1 MSRVLMSRDK
11 INPSLARALAL
22 SHDMLDAAEKG
33 DLQSL
38 ASLDLKRMELLKF
51 FRSGT
56 QQVSA
61 ADQALLAQITATNER
76 AIGLLEHQR
85 RSKGRDLDMAAVGRR
100 AVAAYSDNRPR
111 R

>member
-1 MSRVLMSRDK
+1 MSGDQ

-22 SHDMLDAAEKG
+22 SHDMLSAAEKG
-33 DLQSL
+33 DLQLL
-38 ASLDLKRMELLKF
+38 ASLDLERMELLKS

-56 QQVSA
+56 KQVSA
-61 ADQALLAQITATNER
+61 ADQALLAQINAANDRT
-76 AIGLLEHQR
+76 IGLLEHQR
-85 RSKGRDLDMAAVGRR
+85 RGKGRDLDMAAVGRR

>member
-1 MSRVLMSRDK
+1 MSGQ

-22 SHDMLDAAEKG
+22 SNEMLSAAEQG

-38 ASLDLKRMELLKF
+38 ASLDLERTKLLKS
-51 FRSGT
+51 FRNGT
-56 QQVSA
+56 RQVSA
-61 ADQALLAQITATNER
+61 ADQAVLAQINATNER
-76 AIGLLEHQR
+76 AIGVVEHLR

-100 AVAAYSDNRPR
+100 AVAAYADNRSR

>member
-1 MSRVLMSRDK
+1 MSSGK
-11 INPSLARALAL
+11 INLSLARALAL
-22 SHDMLDAAEKG
+22 SHDMLSAAERG

-38 ASLDLKRMELLKF
+38 ASLDLERMELLKL
-51 FRSGT
+51 FRSGAK
-56 QQVSA
+56 QVSA
-61 ADQALLAQITATNER
+61 ADQALLSQINATNER

-100 AVAAYSDNRPR
+100 AIAAYSDNRPR

>member
-1 MSRVLMSRDK
+1 MSGDE

-22 SHDMLDAAEKG
+22 SHDMLSAAEKG
-33 DLQSL
+33 DLQFL
-38 ASLDLKRMELLKF
+38 ASLDLERMELLKS
-51 FRSGT
+51 FRRGT
-56 QQVSA
+56 KQVSA
-61 ADQALLAQITATNER
+61 ADQTLLAQINAANDR

-85 RSKGRDLDMAAVGRR
+85 RGKGRDLDMAAVGRR

>member
-1 MSRVLMSRDK
+1 MSGDE

-22 SHDMLDAAEKG
+22 SHDMLSAAEKG
-33 DLQSL
+33 DLPFL
-38 ASLDLKRMELLKF
+38 ASLDLERMELLKS

-56 QQVSA
+56 KQVSA
-61 ADQALLAQITATNER
+61 ADQALLAQINAANDR

-85 RSKGRDLDMAAVGRR
+85 RGKGRDLDMAAVGRR

>member
-1 MSRVLMSRDK
+1 MSTANL
-11 INPSLARALAL
+11 SLARALAV
-22 SHDMLDAAEKG
+22 SQDMLDAAGKG

-38 ASLDLKRMELLKF
+38 ASLDRERMELLKL
-51 FRSGT
+51 FRSNT
-56 QQVSA
+56 KQVSA
-61 ADQALLAQITATNER
+61 ADQELLSQINATNER

>member
-1 MSRVLMSRDK
+1 MSNADL
-11 INPSLARALAL
+11 SLARALAL
-22 SHDMLDAAEKG
+22 SHDIVEAAEKG

-38 ASLDLKRMELLKF
+38 ASLDQKRMELLKL

-56 QQVSA
+56 KQVSA
-61 ADQALLAQITATNER
+61 PDQALLSQIDATNER

-100 AVAAYSDNRPR
+100 AVAAYSGTRPQR
-111 R
+111 